1 MEPLVKLVS
10 VSKIYKMDGLSIA
23 AVDDVSLEI
32 KEGEFIAING
42 KSGCGKSTLMHM
54 IGCLATP
61 TSGQIFIDGKDVS
74 KLDEAELAKLRNE
87 KFGFIFQTFNLLA
100 RTSAID
106 NVILPLTYSKVSHAE
121 RKSRALKL
129 LLEVELTDRL
139 DHKPNQL
146 SGGQQQ
152 RVAIARALI
161 NNPKIVIGDE
171 PTGNLDTKSGEE
183 ILKILTKINEE
194 GRTVV
199 IVTHDLELAKK
210 AQRIIKMMDGKIIK

>member
-1 MEPLVKLVS
+1 MEPLVKLES
-10 VSKIYKMDGLSIA
+10 VSKIYKMDGLSVT

-32 KEGEFIAING
+32 KEGEFIAITG

-54 IGCLATP
+54 LGCLATP
-61 TSGQIFIDGKDVS
+61 TKGKIFIDGKDVS
-74 KLDEAELAKLRNE
+74 KLTEAELAKVRNE
-87 KFGFIFQTFNLLA
+87 KIGFIFQTFNLLA
-100 RTSAID
+100 RASALD
-106 NVILPLTYSKVSHAE
+106 NVILPLTYSKVAHSE
-121 RKSRALKL
+121 RRAWVLKL
-129 LLEVELTDRL
+129 LTDVGLADRL

-152 RVAIARALI
+152 RVAIARALV

-183 ILKILTKINEE
+183 IIKILTKINEE

-210 AQRIIKMMDGKIIK
+210 AKRIVKMMDGKIVK